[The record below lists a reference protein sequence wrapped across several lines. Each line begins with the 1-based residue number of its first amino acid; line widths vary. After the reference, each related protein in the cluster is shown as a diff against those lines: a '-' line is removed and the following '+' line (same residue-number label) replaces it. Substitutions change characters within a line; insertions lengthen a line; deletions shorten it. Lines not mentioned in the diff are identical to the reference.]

1 MADIKLKIYG
11 KQNCGN
17 CISLK
22 NILDNNKIEYEYS
35 DDQKELMKIGSA
47 TRIMSAPIVEYDGK
61 YYTMQE
67 IIKILNI
74 V

>member
-1 MADIKLKIYG
+1 MADVKLKVYG

-22 NILDNNKIEYEYS
+22 NILDKNKIEYEYS

-61 YYTMQE
+61 YYTMKE
-67 IIKILNI
+67 IIEILCL

>member
-1 MADIKLKIYG
+1 MTDVKLKVYG

-22 NILDNNKIEYEYS
+22 NILDTNKIEYEYS

-47 TRIMSAPIVEYDGK
+47 TRIMSAPIVEYNGK

>member
-1 MADIKLKIYG
+1 MTDVKLKVYG

-35 DDQKELMKIGSA
+35 DDQKELMKIGST
-47 TRIMSAPIVEYDGK
+47 TRIMSAPIVEYNGK

>member
-1 MADIKLKIYG
+1 MTDVKLKVYG

-17 CISLK
+17 CILLK

>member
-1 MADIKLKIYG
+1 MTDVKLKIYG

-22 NILDNNKIEYEYS
+22 NILDTNKIEYEYS

>member
-1 MADIKLKIYG
+1 MTDVKLKVYG

>member
-1 MADIKLKIYG
+1 MTDVKLKVYG

-17 CISLK
+17 CVSLK

>member
-1 MADIKLKIYG
+1 MTDVKLKVYG

-22 NILDNNKIEYEYS
+22 DILDNNKIEYEYS

>member
-1 MADIKLKIYG
+1 MTDVKLKVYG

-35 DDQKELMKIGSA
+35 DNQKELMKIGSA

>member
-1 MADIKLKIYG
+1 MTDVKLKIYG

-22 NILDNNKIEYEYS
+22 NILDNNKIEYKYS

>member
-1 MADIKLKIYG
+1 MTDVKLKVYG

-47 TRIMSAPIVEYDGK
+47 TRIMSAPIVEYNGK

-67 IIKILNI
+67 IVKILNI

>member
-1 MADIKLKIYG
+1 MTDVKLKIYG

-17 CISLK
+17 CTSLK

-47 TRIMSAPIVEYDGK
+47 TRIMSAPIVEYNGK

>member
-1 MADIKLKIYG
+1 MTDVKLKIYG

-47 TRIMSAPIVEYDGK
+47 TRIMSAPIVEYNGK

>member
-1 MADIKLKIYG
+1 MTDVKLKVYG

-47 TRIMSAPIVEYDGK
+47 TRIMSAPIVEYNGK

>member
-1 MADIKLKIYG
+1 MTDVKLKIYG

-47 TRIMSAPIVEYDGK
+47 TRIMSAPIIEYDGK

>member
-1 MADIKLKIYG
+1 MTDVKLKIYG

>member
-1 MADIKLKIYG
+1 MIDVKLKVYG

>member
-1 MADIKLKIYG
+1 MVDVKLKVYG
-11 KQNCGN
+11 KQDCGN

-22 NILDNNKIEYEYS
+22 SLLDNNKINYEYS

-47 TRIMSAPIVEYDGK
+47 TRIMSAPIIEYNGK

-74 V
+74 A

>member
-1 MADIKLKIYG
+1 MTDAKLKVYG

-47 TRIMSAPIVEYDGK
+47 TRIMSAPIVEYNGK

>member
-1 MADIKLKIYG
+1 MTDVKLKVYG

-17 CISLK
+17 CVSLK

-47 TRIMSAPIVEYDGK
+47 TRIMSAPIVEYNGK